1 MWKKRYSYAMSMASR
16 KAKNTRANMVVRR
29 AGKKG
34 NSKGQRVLRA
44 VKDWELFCPRT
55 PLIKTV
61 MRLFTA
67 ASNYS
72 QLWLCSFDYDSHE

>member
-1 MWKKRYSYAMSMASR
+1 MLDMTADCLM
-16 KAKNTRANMVVRR
+16 
-29 AGKKG
+29 
-34 NSKGQRVLRA
+34 QFLLRA

-72 QLWLCSFDYDSHE
+72 QLWLCSIDYDSHEQGMQFLLGFLDCSLAYRAMV